1 MNGTSLKTST
11 SSVEALDIYVCP
23 VCGHFNPVSSTGQA
37 AVGSARCAECRLS
50 LAGTEPVSR
59 QEAEEGARRRRA
71 ALRRRGL
78 LRYGLVGLVA
88 VVVVGWIAYVNLDPF
103 STLAPPTSTIGA
115 VPGPGEWAMFRRD
128 PAHTGGDAGAGTA
141 PTGEVAWRFESDA
154 PIRSSP
160 AVVDGRV
167 YVGTGDHR
175 VVALDAET
183 GEIVWE
189 HEATGPV
196 DSSVAVAH
204 VNVFV
209 GLRDA
214 RVLALDAETGDVRW
228 EYRASGPI
236 HGSPVVDRGELYVGS
251 DDFGIYALDA
261 MTGEER
267 WVYKTGGRVTSSP
280 AVNAD
285 VVAVTSEDKYLYVI
299 DRSTG
304 RPRLDFQLTTGSGS
318 PVLTD
323 SYALA
328 IDGLG
333 RLTAIDWR
341 EDDKPFEKIVTRVGL
356 QLFAWGILDEVPNQR
371 GFAWSFLPPFDK
383 LVGEPAVTGSQ
394 LKAGHVNVYVS
405 GSSGTLYALDLATGR
420 PVWEF
425 HAESGLER
433 SPSVW
438 GQLKDFAELSRGAG
452 HVNVYIADSG
462 GRLYA
467 VDADTGEPRWVLD
480 IGGSATA
487 SPVVAGGGLYVV
499 SMDGGLLAMW
509 TPHQEE

>member
-1 MNGTSLKTST
+1 MSGTL
-11 SSVEALDIYVCP
+11 VCP
-23 VCGHFNPVSSTGQA
+23 VCGHFN

-71 ALRRRGL
+71 ALRRRRL

-128 PAHTGGDAGAGTA
+128 PAHTGADVVYEGAVPYGD
-141 PTGEVAWRFESDA
+141 VAWRFESDA

-160 AVVDGRV
+160 ALVDGRV

-189 HEATGPV
+189 REVTGPV
-196 DSSVAVAH
+196 DSSVAVAGDQLKAGH

-214 RVLALDAETGDVRW
+214 RVLALDADTGDLRW

-299 DRSTG
+299 DRATG

-383 LVGEPAVTGSQ
+383 LVGEPAVAGSQ

-420 PVWEF
+420 PMWEF

-467 VDADTGEPRWVLD
+467 VDAESGELRWELD
-480 IGGSATA
+480 IGGRVTA
-487 SPVVAGGGLYVV
+487 SPVVAGGELYVA
-499 SMDGGLLAMW
+499 SSLNGGGGLLAMW
-509 TPHQEE
+509 APHQEE

>member
-11 SSVEALDIYVCP
+11 SSVEALDIFVCP
-23 VCGHFNPVSSTGQA
+23 VCGHFN
-37 AVGSARCAECRLS
+37 AVGAARCAECRLS

-59 QEAEEGARRRRA
+59 QEAEERARRRRA
-71 ALRRRGL
+71 ALKRRRL

-88 VVVVGWIAYVNLDPF
+88 VVVVCWIAYVNLDPF

-128 PAHTGGDAGAGTA
+128 PAHTGGSSPLTTGGDAGVGAA

-175 VVALDAET
+175 VAALDAET

-189 HEATGPV
+189 REVTGPV
-196 DSSVAVAH
+196 DSSVAVAGSQLKAGH

-214 RVLALDAETGDVRW
+214 RVLALDADTGDLRW

-236 HGSPVVDRGELYVGS
+236 HGSPVVDAGELYVGS

-299 DRSTG
+299 DRATG

-371 GFAWSFLPPFDK
+371 GFAW
-383 LVGEPAVTGSQ
+383 
-394 LKAGHVNVYVS
+394 
-405 GSSGTLYALDLATGR
+405 
-420 PVWEF
+420 
-425 HAESGLER
+425 
-433 SPSVW
+433 
-438 GQLKDFAELSRGAG
+438 ELSTALRQAG
-452 HVNVYIADSG
+452 RRACGDVWKRV
-462 GRLYA
+462 RLRFVGHA
-467 VDADTGEPRWVLD
+467 VRARLGNR
-480 IGGSATA
+480 
-487 SPVVAGGGLYVV
+487 
-499 SMDGGLLAMW
+499 
-509 TPHQEE
+509 

>member
-1 MNGTSLKTST
+1 MNGTSLK
-11 SSVEALDIYVCP
+11 LDIFVCP

-71 ALRRRGL
+71 ALRRRRL

-128 PAHTGGDAGAGTA
+128 PAHTGADVVYEGAVPYGD
-141 PTGEVAWRFESDA
+141 VAWRFESDA

-160 AVVDGRV
+160 ALVDGRV

-189 HEATGPV
+189 REVTGPV
-196 DSSVAVAH
+196 DSSVAVAGDQLKAGH

-214 RVLALDAETGDVRW
+214 RVLALDADTGDLRW

-285 VVAVTSEDKYLYVI
+285 VVAVTSEDKYLYVL
-299 DRSTG
+299 DRTTG

-371 GFAWSFLPPFDK
+371 GFAWSFLPDGDR
-383 LVGEPAVTGSQ
+383 LVGEPAISR
-394 LKAGHVNVYVS
+394 KRVYVS
-405 GSSGTLYALDLATGR
+405 GSSGTLYALDVATGR
-420 PVWEF
+420 PVWESVVS
-425 HAESGLER
+425 AESALEHA
-433 SPSVW
+433 PSVW
-438 GQLKDFAELSRGAG
+438 GEI
-452 HVNVYIADSG
+452 VYIADSG

-467 VDADTGEPRWVLD
+467 VDAETGGKQWELD
-480 IGGSATA
+480 ISGRATA
-487 SPVVAGGGLYVV
+487 SPVIAGGGLYVV
-499 SMDGGLLAMW
+499 SIDGGLLAMW
-509 TPHQEE
+509 APRFIGPNR